1 MFCKSATL
9 SLSSFLFVLL
19 VLPTSLHAGT
29 LFNPAQTYSLG
40 GYGPTSVAIADLNGD
55 GKPDLVVTQLGW
67 GSNNQG
73 LVTILFGKG
82 DGTFNPPVH
91 LDSGAGFATSVAV
104 ADLNGDGK
112 LDLVVANCGSTAKP
126 GSCPNEVSDGVV
138 AVFLGNGNGTFQPPT
153 TYDSGGGGAVSVAVA
168 DVNLDGKPDVLVGNG
183 CEDMACTGPGGFGLL
198 LGNGDGT
205 FRSVVV
211 YNGVGQGPVAVA
223 DVDQDGKPDVVLG
236 GPGFS
241 VNVLLGNGDGTY
253 RPFAS
258 YDVAGSS
265 APQGVALADVNGDG
279 KPDVVA
285 SVFGNPIYGYVSV
298 LLGNGNGTFKPAVSY
313 HSGGVG
319 SRSVAVA
326 DVDADGKPD
335 VLVANCS
342 ATASGCEIGADG
354 ALSVLSG
361 KGDGTFKA
369 AVTYG
374 AGGRD
379 PTGVTVGDVNGDSRP
394 DLIATDFFSDVVA
407 VLLNNG
413 PYRTTT
419 ILTSSLN
426 PSIYGQRVTWTAM
439 VTTSGP
445 VPPTGTVNF
454 TWSGHSIGT
463 ATINASGVA
472 TLSKSNLNADLF
484 PLTAVYLGDTS
495 NARSA
500 SAILNQ
506 VVRQTTT
513 SATLTS
519 SPNPSAPGQAV
530 TFTATISSPTVIQ
543 TGPVTFMAGKTVLGT
558 AQLGGGKAKLTISSL
573 SVGSTKVTATYFGN
587 SNIAK
592 SSASV
597 TQIVH

>member
-1 MFCKSATL
+1 MFYKSAIL
-9 SLSSFLFVLL
+9 SLGSFLFVLL
-19 VLPTSLHAGT
+19 VVPANSHAGT
-29 LFNPAQTYSLG
+29 LFNPAQTYRLG

-55 GKPDLVVTQLGW
+55 GKPDLVLTQGGG

-104 ADLNGDGK
+104 ADVDGDGK
-112 LDLVVANCGSTAKP
+112 LDLVVANCSGTAQP
-126 GSCPNEVSDGVV
+126 GSCPDQVSDGVV
-138 AVFLGNGNGTFQPPT
+138 AVFLGKGNGTFQAPT
-153 TYDSGGGGAVSVAVA
+153 TYDSGGAQALSVAVA

-183 CEDMACTGPGGFGLL
+183 CEDMACTRTGGFGVL

-205 FRSVVV
+205 FRSDVV
-211 YNGVGQGPVAVA
+211 YNGVGQGRVAVA
-223 DVDQDGKPDVVLG
+223 DVDQDGKPDVVLDFG
-236 GPGFS
+236 SS
-241 VNVLLGNGDGTY
+241 VNVILGNGDGTF

-258 YDVAGSS
+258 YDVAGLST
-265 APQGVALADVNGDG
+265 PYVVLADVDRDG

-285 SVFGNPIYGYVSV
+285 ADWGNQTSNAGYVSV

-313 HSGGVG
+313 RSGGFL
-319 SRSVAVA
+319 SLSAAVA

-335 VLVANCS
+335 VVVSNCS
-342 ATASGCEIGADG
+342 PTASGCTIVNGTLG
-354 ALSVLSG
+354 VLSG

-374 AGGRD
+374 AGGLY
-379 PTGVTVGDVNGDSRP
+379 TNSVAVGDVNGDSRP
-394 DLIATDFFSDVVA
+394 DLIATDFFSNVVA

-413 PYRTTT
+413 PFRTTT
-419 ILTSSLN
+419 VLTSSLS
-426 PSIYGQRVTWTAM
+426 PSIYGQKVTWTAM
-439 VTTSGP
+439 VSTSGP
-445 VPPTGTVNF
+445 VPPTGKVNF
-454 TWSGHSIGT
+454 TWSGHFVGT
-463 ATINASGVA
+463 ATINTSGVA
-472 TLSKSNLNADLF
+472 TLTKSNLNANVF
-484 PLTAVYLGDTS
+484 PLTALYLGDTS
-495 NARSA
+495 NATSA

-513 SATLTS
+513 TATLTS
-519 SPNPSAPGQAV
+519 SPNPSVSGQTV
-530 TFTATISSPTVIQ
+530 TFTATISSPTVIP
-543 TGPVTFMAGKTVLGT
+543 TGTVTFTAGKTELGT
-558 AQLGGGKAKLTISSL
+558 AQLGAGKAKLTISSL

-597 TQIVH
+597 TQTVR